1 MAEYERRT
9 RRELDATERL
19 VGALYG
25 VMSDFAMFKKL
36 SLLYFAA
43 ASFSE
48 TVRRLGRHDRASSF
62 LLCEDPVFGPALE
75 ECSMA
80 AAARPEGPARTAL
93 LSRIGDALAPF
104 DVAGLGDASR
114 RDWYPVRAQDLLR
127 ARDRLG
133 ATTRE
138 LETLIARCGLAVPS
152 AGDVAVHEV
161 AP

>member
-25 VMSDFAMFKKL
+25 VMTDFEMFKKL

-62 LLCEDPVFGPALE
+62 LLCDDPVFGPALE
-75 ECSMA
+75 ECSIA
-80 AAARPEGPARTAL
+80 AAARPEGIARTAL

-104 DVAGLGDASR
+104 DVAGLADASR
-114 RDWYPVRAQDLLR
+114 RDWYPVRVQDLFD
-127 ARDRLG
+127 ARERLG

-138 LETLIARCGLAVPS
+138 IDTLIARCGLAALRS
-152 AGDVAVHEV
+152 DGAVHGAV
-161 AP
+161 AR